1 MSNIDTFYSL
11 LNESTISLLGYTF
24 KEESLKDELISK
36 IPHYKVSEIDSSFN
50 LKSSI
55 REFKINSVLSDV
67 DIDIKYFVIDLQEL
81 RYSIIKHRV
90 GVASLTSN
98 NKLGEL
104 SLASELR
111 GLIDEVSFQFR
122 ESEYK
127 LLLTSPLNREIL
139 YNGDETLNFMGGSK
153 PIYTA
158 DLAFRIAGDKIKIL
172 KNRYS
177 DNNDISINGLKEYN
191 YEYSK

>member
-50 LKSSI
+50 LKSTI
-55 REFKINSVLSDV
+55 RDFKINSVLSDF
-67 DIDIKYFVIDLQEL
+67 DIDIKYLVIDLQEL
-81 RYSIIKHRV
+81 KYSIIKHRV

-111 GLIDEVSFQFR
+111 GLIDEISFQFR

>member
-81 RYSIIKHRV
+81 RYSIIKH
-90 GVASLTSN
+90 SN

-122 ESEYK
+122 KSEYK
-127 LLLTSPLNREIL
+127 LLLTSPLNREIV

>member
-1 MSNIDTFYSL
+1 MSNIDTFYRL

-50 LKSSI
+50 LKSTI
-55 REFKINSVLSDV
+55 RDFKINSVLSDV
-67 DIDIKYFVIDLQEL
+67 DIDIKYLVIDLQEL
-81 RYSIIKHRV
+81 KYSIIKH
-90 GVASLTSN
+90 SNYYSNSN
-98 NKLGEL
+98 NLGEL